1 MDKNYVICENENHFQ
16 IKDTRLYYKNKPKM
30 SSANI
35 ELLLLLETRS
45 TQAFP
50 MVAQYLNN
58 ELAPTT
64 IKEREKSHFIMKID
78 MVNNC
83 FEVPRTMDILSAI
96 EITGTFMEPALLS
109 TTRATR
115 LSEIYSRIQSIDIEI
130 GGEIIT
136 RVYLTNEIAEISTN
150 QHFFTIHIPL
160 SKIFYNYEYIPV
172 VALRYHSIKIHVCE
186 FLQSSPYDC
195 YLLGAVLDT
204 NIRQTFLQESMSL
217 LFKDFNKYDGK
228 ITGSAM
234 KVAYDYGDRMS
245 ATNMICSL
253 YFKFDINIRRRLKHI
268 ELKTGDDRTIT
279 MIPLGQIHFIGD
291 YEFILDKFYYKTFL
305 FNTVVIEFEMTRPF
319 YETQFSLI
327 TTNYNMLVIGN
338 GFSGKVFNNL
348 RRTVRAVESGGFER
362 IPDALYEEKVV
373 SRGDRVCGITHEEFG
388 DGDIRVICGGCFS
401 SFRCEAIETW
411 FNSKNKR
418 LCPCC
423 REEDGAWWRWSGSE

>member
-1 MDKNYVICENENHFQ
+1 
-16 IKDTRLYYKNKPKM
+16 M

-35 ELLLLLETRS
+35 EFLLLMRS

-58 ELAPTT
+58 ELAPTS
-64 IKEREKSHFIMKID
+64 IKEKEKSNFIMKID

-96 EITGTFMEPALLS
+96 EITGTFMEPVLFS
-109 TTRATR
+109 TTRVTR
-115 LSEIYSRIQSIDIEI
+115 LSEIYSRIKSIDIEI

-136 RVYLTNEIAEISTN
+136 RIYLTNEIAEISTN

-172 VALRYHSIKIHVCE
+172 VALRYHSIKIHVRE

-204 NIRQTFLQESMSL
+204 DIRQKFLQDSMPL

-228 ITGSAM
+228 ISGNKM
-234 KVAYDYGDRMS
+234 KVSYDNGDGLS
-245 ATNMICSL
+245 ATNMISSL
-253 YFKFDINIRRRLKHI
+253 YFKFDVNIRNRLKHI
-268 ELKTGDDRTIT
+268 ALKTGKDQTIT
-279 MIPLGQIHFIGD
+279 MIPLSQIQFIGD
-291 YEFILDKFYYKTFL
+291 YEFIIDKFYYKTFL
-305 FNTVVIEFEMTRPF
+305 FNTVVIEFEMTQPF
-319 YETQFSLI
+319 NDARFSLI
-327 TTNYNMLVIGN
+327 TTKYNVFIIGN
-338 GFSGKVFNNL
+338 GFCSGKAFNNL
-348 RRTVRAVESGGFER
+348 GQTVHGVENEEFER
-362 IPDALYEEKVV
+362 IPDALYEEKVIP
-373 SRGDRVCGITHEEFG
+373 REDCVCGITHEEFE

-401 SFRCEAIETW
+401 SFRREAIKTW
-411 FNSKNKR
+411 FHSKNKR

-423 REEDGAWWRWSGSE
+423 REEDGVWWKR

>member
-1 MDKNYVICENENHFQ
+1 
-16 IKDTRLYYKNKPKM
+16 M

-35 ELLLLLETRS
+35 ELLTRS

-83 FEVPRTMDILSAI
+83 FEVPRTMDILSSI
-96 EITGTFMEPALLS
+96 EITGAFMEPVLFS

-115 LSEIYSRIQSIDIEI
+115 LSEIYSRIQSIDIEM

-150 QHFFTIHIPL
+150 QHFFTIHIAMN
-160 SKIFYNYEYIPV
+160 KILHNYEYIPV
-172 VALRYHSIKIHVCE
+172 VALMYHSIKIHVRE

-204 NIRQTFLQESMSL
+204 DIRQTFLRDSMTL

-228 ITGSAM
+228 ISGNKM
-234 KVAYDYGDRMS
+234 KVSYDNGDGLS
-245 ATNMICSL
+245 KTNMISSL
-253 YFKFDINIRRRLKHI
+253 YFKFDVNIRSRLKHI
-268 ELKTGDDRTIT
+268 ELKTGDNQMIT
-279 MIPLGQIHFIGD
+279 MIPLSQIHFIGD

-305 FNTVVIEFEMTRPF
+305 FNTVVIEFEMTHPF
-319 YETQFSLI
+319 NDTRFSLI
-327 TTNYNMLVIGN
+327 TTNYNVLIIGN

-348 RRTVRAVESGGFER
+348 GRTVRAVESGDFKR
-362 IPDALYEEKVV
+362 IQDALYEDKVV
-373 SRGDRVCGITHEEFG
+373 PKGDRICGITHEEFE
-388 DGDIRVICGGCFS
+388 DGDVRIICGGCFS
-401 SFRCEAIETW
+401 SFRREAIETW
-411 FNSKNKR
+411 FHSKNKR

-423 REEDGAWWRWSGSE
+423 REDDGAWWKR